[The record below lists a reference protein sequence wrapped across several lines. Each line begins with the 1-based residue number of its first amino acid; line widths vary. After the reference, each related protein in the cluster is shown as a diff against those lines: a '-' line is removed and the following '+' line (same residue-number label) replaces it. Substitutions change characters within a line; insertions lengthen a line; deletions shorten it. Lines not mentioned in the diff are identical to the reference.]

1 MMRGRHL
8 AINYRPY
15 SIHCLLLRDDTV
27 ILATTTTREKE
38 VRDVKS
44 FVLNLIWE
52 STKVKQSLWFL
63 TN

>member
-44 FVLNLIWE
+44 FVLNLI
-52 STKVKQSLWFL
+52 
-63 TN
+63 